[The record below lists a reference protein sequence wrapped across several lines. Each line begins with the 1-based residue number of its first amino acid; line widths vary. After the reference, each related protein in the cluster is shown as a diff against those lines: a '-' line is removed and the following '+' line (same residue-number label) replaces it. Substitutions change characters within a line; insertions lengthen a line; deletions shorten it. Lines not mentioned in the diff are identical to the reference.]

1 MTYTLLR
8 VVDEGVLLYAEHR
21 LRLAPEGGT
30 IATQF
35 DAFARIAVPGIY
47 AVRAGG
53 EQLSV
58 ESRPQS
64 RLFDGMPV
72 RWSLSPFA
80 DRPGPFPKPPSPSA
94 YDACRLPGVSTLLT
108 SADGTEVLESCSAAV
123 IGWDDRQL
131 VLVPGDRPRVDS
143 VTERALRERVEFATA
158 PILCRSQLPLAL
170 VNAVTGVCLP
180 AIAGRPE
187 FPGAVRDFILA
198 TLTAT
203 ACRP

>member
-1 MTYTLLR
+1 M
-8 VVDEGVLLYAEHR
+8 VLK
-21 LRLAPEGGT
+21 
-30 IATQF
+30 I
-35 DAFARIAVPGIY
+35 
-47 AVRAGG
+47 
-53 EQLSV
+53 
-58 ESRPQS
+58 
-64 RLFDGMPV
+64 
-72 RWSLSPFA
+72 
-80 DRPGPFPKPPSPSA
+80 
-94 YDACRLPGVSTLLT
+94 
-108 SADGTEVLESCSAAV
+108 LESCSAAV
-123 IGWDDRQL
+123 IGWDGRQL